1 MNATQ
6 TLKSLK
12 LKAFTI
18 TLEPILEGFDSL
30 TIECKPVKYMDALKS
45 VSGKIDMGAFS
56 KFQGDGAKDFNVMA
70 YINEHGEKAFEDL
83 EISARLQQDMYFVE
97 GITNIDIV
105 YDGEPIA
112 ETENTFG
119 ATEFKALIRTAYG
132 EEGFDKLLAFINSLS
147 GVSSAKKN

>member
-12 LKAFTI
+12 LKAFTV

-30 TIECKPVKYMDALKS
+30 TVECKPVKYMDALKS

-105 YDGEPIA
+105 YDGELIEDP
-112 ETENTFG
+112 ENTFS

-147 GVSSAKKN
+147 GVTTTKKN

>member
-30 TIECKPVKYMDALKS
+30 TVECKPVKYMDALKS

-56 KFQGDGAKDFNVMA
+56 KFQGHGAGGQRSAVVGGHPGADECGGGGGNDDG
-70 YINEHGEKAFEDL
+70 
-83 EISARLQQDMYFVE
+83 
-97 GITNIDIV
+97 
-105 YDGEPIA
+105 
-112 ETENTFG
+112 
-119 ATEFKALIRTAYG
+119 
-132 EEGFDKLLAFINSLS
+132 
-147 GVSSAKKN
+147 